1 MSCSN
6 PSGSLLRP
14 VILLVAAL
22 ATQVRQADAAEPP
35 AVADLSLTV
44 AADMPCV
51 WPVGMTPLAVV
62 PVIWDGEGWT
72 KMPATA
78 GTAVAAKR
86 HRAAARL
93 RIDMMTCSPWSQ
105 IDLAG

>member
-1 MSCSN
+1 MKV
-6 PSGSLLRP
+6 P
-14 VILLVAAL
+14 V
-22 ATQVRQADAAEPP
+22 AT
-35 AVADLSLTV
+35 AVHK
-44 AADMPCV
+44 
-51 WPVGMTPLAVV
+51 TPLAVV

-72 KMPATA
+72 KIPATA